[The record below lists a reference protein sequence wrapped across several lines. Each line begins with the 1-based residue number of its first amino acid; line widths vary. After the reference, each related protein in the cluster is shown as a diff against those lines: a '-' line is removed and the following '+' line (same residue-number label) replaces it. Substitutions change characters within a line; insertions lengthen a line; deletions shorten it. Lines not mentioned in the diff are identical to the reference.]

1 MSTVSLSVIAAT
13 YPAPCA
19 PSCSAS
25 GALTSIDPVT
35 ITTGPLG
42 EPTPLERQQLKVTAP
57 DAETFWH
64 RVRFE
69 LVGQIADRTRA
80 SRVLDIGAG
89 SGLLGAWL
97 QSHQPVL
104 EYRYEETSP
113 SLDAALEERF
123 GASRRSEPEAAI
135 SSSTLVA
142 MLDVLEHIDDDAAAL
157 RVIARRMRPGAHL
170 VATVPALQWA
180 FSSWDSELGHF
191 RRYSRRTLRELVS
204 EAGLRVE
211 QCDYL
216 FPELL
221 PLLPVRKLRRAKRAD
236 ADFPQLDPRVAAVG
250 YRISRATASA
260 RRLWPAGTSVL
271 VVARRDDRG

>member
-1 MSTVSLSVIAAT
+1 
-13 YPAPCA
+13 
-19 PSCSAS
+19 
-25 GALTSIDPVT
+25 VT
-35 ITTGPLG
+35 ITTGQG
-42 EPTPLERQQLKVTAP
+42 SDPTPLERQQMKVTAP

-64 RVRFE
+64 RVRFD
-69 LVGQIADRTRA
+69 LVGRLADRTRA

-97 QSHQPVL
+97 ESHQPVL

-113 SLDAALEERF
+113 ALEAALEERF
-123 GASRRSEPEAAI
+123 GASCRSEPEEPI

-142 MLDVLEHIDDDAAAL
+142 MLDVLEHIEDDAAAL
-157 RVIARRMRPGAHL
+157 RAVARRMRPGAHL
-170 VATVPALQWA
+170 VVTVPALQWA

-191 RRYSRRTLRELVS
+191 RRYSRPTLTALV
-204 EAGLRVE
+204 AGSGLTVE

-221 PLLPVRKLRRAKRAD
+221 PLLPLRKLRRAKRAD
-236 ADFPQLDPRVAAVG
+236 ADFPQLDPRLAALG
-250 YRISRATASA
+250 YRISSATASA

-271 VVARRDDRG
+271 LVARRDSSG